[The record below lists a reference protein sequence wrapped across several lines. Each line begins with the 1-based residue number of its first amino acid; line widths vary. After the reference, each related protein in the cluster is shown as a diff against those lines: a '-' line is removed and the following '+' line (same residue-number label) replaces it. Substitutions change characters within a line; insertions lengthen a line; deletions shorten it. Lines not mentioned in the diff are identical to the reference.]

1 MPIGPHA
8 CCVSTRWVGCACGKK
23 RDVSGRET
31 AQPRSGLT
39 TMRQVLEDCPATIA
53 RESEMGETAT
63 PIHHEDTKEVGAL
76 TDGFHLVIDA
86 LKLNDITTIYNVPG
100 IPITDLGRYMQAAGM

>member
-1 MPIGPHA
+1 MLVARAHVG
-8 CCVSTRWVGCACGKK
+8 VGCVCGKN
-23 RDVSGRET
+23 RDVSRRESST
-31 AQPRSGLT
+31 RSGLT
-39 TMRQVLEDCPATIA
+39 KMRKVLEDCLAKIA

-63 PIHHEDTKEVGAL
+63 PIHHEETKEVGAL

-100 IPITDLGRYMQAAGM
+100 IPITDLGRSMQAAGMRVLSF